1 MTGHTSVSWRTAL
14 PPPAACPALPAP
26 PPPPQAQVVLVDVEG
41 VDREGCSAEEL
52 RLRLQQARLQVLR
65 EVAELGVRRAGVL
78 RSSALLGTPLGLQP
92 AGVEVAAGAGGCVWQ
107 HWSAEQ
113 QQHQQPGPPQQQ
125 QQQRGDS
132 GQATSTGGLQVVEY
146 VLGSWEQPA
155 VVAQQLFVG
164 LRAVDEVGVEAILV
178 EGVWEVHEGLAVMN
192 RLRKA
197 AGRTVK
203 L

>member
-1 MTGHTSVSWRTAL
+1 M
-14 PPPAACPALPAP
+14 
-26 PPPPQAQVVLVDVEG
+26 LVDVEG

-52 RLRLQQARLQVLR
+52 RLRLQQARLQVLS
-65 EVAELGVRRAGVL
+65 ELAEQGVRRAGVL

-92 AGVEVAAGAGGCVWQ
+92 AGVDGCVWQ

-125 QQQRGDS
+125 PGPLQQQQQQRGDS
-132 GQATSTGGLQVVEY
+132 GQAASTGGLQVVEY

-164 LRAVDEVGVEAILV
+164 LRAVDELGVEAIIV